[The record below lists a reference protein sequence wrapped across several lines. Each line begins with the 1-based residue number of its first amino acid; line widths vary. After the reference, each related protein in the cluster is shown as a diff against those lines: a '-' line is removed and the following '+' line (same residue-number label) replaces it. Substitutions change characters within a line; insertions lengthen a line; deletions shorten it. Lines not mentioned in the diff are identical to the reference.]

1 MIPAKYDYALPFTQ
15 NNCATVGVYDV
26 CKEESFYGVIN
37 SSGAIVVNCRYDN
50 IRCEPEYIAGVH
62 IGKDS
67 DFYDYKGVPLTL
79 TDEMKEKEE
88 EIKKEENMM
97 PQAII
102 CKRNKGVKD
111 KIIPYFTSDRICGYF
126 IETDSGCFCKIEPVF
141 EEAYNVNKWGY
152 ARVKFNG
159 LYGVINLNEQEG

>member
-1 MIPAKYDYALPFTQ
+1 
-15 NNCATVGVYDV
+15 
-26 CKEESFYGVIN
+26 
-37 SSGAIVVNCRYDN
+37 
-50 IRCEPEYIAGVH
+50 
-62 IGKDS
+62 
-67 DFYDYKGVPLTL
+67 
-79 TDEMKEKEE
+79 
-88 EIKKEENMM
+88 MM

-126 IETDSGCFCKIEPVF
+126 IETDYGCFCKIEPVF